1 MSLEPPPGFPRGP
14 LSRHL
19 VSYPAGARIYGEG
32 EVGTE
37 MYAIRSG
44 EVEIT
49 RLVSGREWPVARLR
63 KGDVFGE
70 ASLLEDLPRD
80 ASAIARSD
88 VELVR
93 VNGATLESM
102 LEKNPEIA
110 IRMLRALSRRLHQ
123 ASDSEETPGPGAPAE
138 TGVRR
143 PAALPLSSPPP
154 SPESPASGCLLV
166 SSDRSKR
173 FLLNPEGDTVVGR
186 AEASSGEAPDVDLTG
201 LDSQRTVAR
210 RHARFYRVGGAD
222 YVMEEIGVVNG
233 TFVNGTRLA
242 TGTPAVV
249 RHGDLVAFGLVALTF
264 WNPAA

>member
-1 MSLEPPPGFPRGP
+1 MSLGPSSGLPRGS

-49 RLVSGREWPVARLR
+49 RIVSGQARPVARLR

-70 ASLLEDLPRD
+70 ASRLEDLPRD
-80 ASAIARSD
+80 ATALAASD

-102 LEKNPEIA
+102 LERNPEIA
-110 IRMLRALSRRLHQ
+110 IRLLRALARRLRRT
-123 ASDSEETPGPGAPAE
+123 AGYEETPGIDTPPE
-138 TGVRR
+138 TGGRR
-143 PAALPLSSPPP
+143 PFELPP
-154 SPESPASGCLLV
+154 SPPESPASSCLLV
-166 SSDRSKR
+166 SSDWSKR
-173 FLLNPEGDTVVGR
+173 FRLNPEGDTVVGR
-186 AEASSGEAPDVDLTG
+186 TGAPAGEAPDVDLTA
-201 LDSQRTVAR
+201 LDSQKTVSR

-222 YVMEEIGVVNG
+222 YVMEEIGVANG

-242 TGTPAVV
+242 TGTPAAV
-249 RHGDLVAFGLVALTF
+249 RHGDLVAFGLVALTC

>member
-1 MSLEPPPGFPRGP
+1 MSLGLPRGF

-49 RLVSGREWPVARLR
+49 RIISGRERPVARLG

-70 ASLLEDLPRD
+70 GSLLEDLPRE
-80 ASAIARSD
+80 AAAFARSD

-93 VNGATLESM
+93 FNGATLESM
-102 LEKNPEIA
+102 LERDPEIA
-110 IRMLRALSRRLHQ
+110 IRMLRALARRLRQ
-123 ASDSEETPGPGAPAE
+123 AGGLEKAPVFPPETVG
-138 TGVRR
+138 R
-143 PAALPLSSPPP
+143 PAALPLSPPA
-154 SPESPASGCLLV
+154 SPAKSCLVV

-173 FLLNPEGDTVVGR
+173 FFLNLEGDTVVGR
-186 AEASSGEAPDVDLTG
+186 ADTAAGDAPDVDLAA
-201 LDSQRTVAR
+201 LDSQRTVSR
-210 RHARFYRVGGAD
+210 RHARFYRVAGAD

-242 TGTPAVV
+242 TGTPAAVRNGDVV
-249 RHGDLVAFGLVALTF
+249 TFGLVALTF

>member
-1 MSLEPPPGFPRGP
+1 MSLGPPRGF

-32 EVGTE
+32 EVGAE

-49 RLVSGREWPVARLR
+49 KVVSGRARPIERLA

-80 ASAIARSD
+80 ATASARSD

-102 LEKNPEIA
+102 LENNPEIA
-110 IRMLRALSRRLHQ
+110 IRMLRALARRLRQ
-123 ASDSEETPGPGAPAE
+123 AGGFEKAPTFSHD
-138 TGVRR
+138 TGGRR
-143 PAALPLSSPPP
+143 PTAFPLSPPK
-154 SPESPASGCLLV
+154 SSAESGLLV
-166 SSDRSKR
+166 SSDWSKR
-173 FLLNPEGDTVVGR
+173 FPLNAEGDTVVGH
-186 AEASSGEAPDVDLTG
+186 ADASAGEAPDVDLAG
-201 LDSQRTVAR
+201 LDSLGTVSR
-210 RHARFYRVGGAD
+210 RHARFYRVAGAD
-222 YVMEEIGVVNG
+222 YVMEEIGVANG
-233 TFVNGTRLA
+233 TFVNGRRLA
-242 TGTPAVV
+242 TGTPAAV